1 MNKLKLFDFYLKPF
15 IIILISS
22 LLYLDGWY
30 RFVILILSL
39 YLLDCIIR
47 LSKYWN
53 KANVNPIKIKVLRC
67 NNARNYLTIVKTL
80 SFPQQLSLYS
90 EYHELAL
97 TNKEYQLMRTNIQ

>member
-1 MNKLKLFDFYLKPF
+1 MV
-15 IIILISS
+15 IE
-22 LLYLDGWY
+22 LLHRGQWKFGMSDEL
-30 RFVILILSL
+30 
-39 YLLDCIIR
+39 

-53 KANVNPIKIKVLRC
+53 KANVYPIKIKVLRC